1 MVKSI
6 LLALSLGLV
15 FNGCLGSSDKEDEK
29 WHSFIYPDKQNTKRN
44 LKSPMTFSSLKQC
57 KEESV
62 KQLETMGIS
71 KTGTFKCGLNCS
83 FHDGMKL
90 EICEKMLAPTEK

>member
-1 MVKSI
+1 MIKSI
-6 LLALSLGLV
+6 LLAICVSLVLS
-15 FNGCLGSSDKEDEK
+15 GCLGTEEKKIEK
-29 WHSFIYPDKQNTKRN
+29 WHSFIYPDKTNTKRN
-44 LKSPMTFSSLKQC
+44 LKSPMTFDSLKQC
-57 KEESV
+57 KEESI

-90 EICEKMLAPTEK
+90 EICEKMLAPSEK